1 MSYESLPSPETVQK
15 TAEAVNQRGIN
26 VIVVNTRQEA
36 LAKVKELIPEGASVM
51 TAGSVTLTQIG
62 LDDLLIS
69 GKHPWKNL
77 KSDLLAEKDPAKQ
90 GALRKQA
97 TLSDY
102 YLGSVQAIT
111 EGGEMV
117 IASGTGSQ
125 LPAFAFSSSNVIFV
139 AGAQKI
145 TANLEQALQR
155 MREHSYILE
164 DKRMKSIGAPG
175 SMIGKVLIFEREAA
189 FLRRKV
195 TLILVNEVLGY

>member
-77 KSDLLAEKDPAKQ
+77 KSDLLAEKDFP
-90 GALRKQA
+90 
-97 TLSDY
+97 
-102 YLGSVQAIT
+102 
-111 EGGEMV
+111 
-117 IASGTGSQ
+117 
-125 LPAFAFSSSNVIFV
+125 F
-139 AGAQKI
+139 
-145 TANLEQALQR
+145 
-155 MREHSYILE
+155 
-164 DKRMKSIGAPG
+164 
-175 SMIGKVLIFEREAA
+175 
-189 FLRRKV
+189 
-195 TLILVNEVLGY
+195 